1 LFQKI
6 KFSLLVC
13 SGLIISSVYA
23 LTSAYSAEVFYLG
36 AGARQSGSLK
46 ENPSYS
52 FDRRVKDLFDFSSK
66 RKSDANRSGKI
77 SGTILQEID
86 WNEVSGAKTKSFLR
100 NGTDY
105 LTELHL
111 NMTEKLP
118 KDYNFEGQWFIR
130 KTDNPRIEPR
140 VDVRLKDVN
149 LKAYNPE
156 NLAEFGD
163 FYGEF
168 SQFVLGASLEGL
180 NTEFSPS
187 SKEKYKFLAGR
198 TGQADEAAS
207 LFQRDVAGIKADRY
221 FFDNSDIFSNFRVG
235 AQAVTVNDD
244 SASLERTSSTKE
256 LHNTVGGIDGE
267 IVFRKTFSFIYEFAR
282 STYMEDKEASSH
294 YQNASALRLQPQV
307 NLGKV
312 NLRYLYYFVQP
323 KFASAVGSAAPD
335 KIQHQST
342 ADIRI
347 NRKTLL
353 SLTENYYWNHL
364 TGSTLTKRTTN
375 DEKYITLN
383 LRPFDSRQSFMF
395 RTYANYQN
403 RTSDD
408 TGHSASGTTR
418 TIGFALNDLL
428 DKNTTGGISYEYRGF
443 TDSATRSTSDYFNR
457 AGFNIARDQKFFNR
471 RLYCSL
477 DPSVDLR
484 STKTSSKKDV
494 NINVGVTAQ
503 YDMSQRLIMRL
514 GNNLT
519 DVNSSK
525 SRADYLNNRSYLEF
539 NHLINKDRAAR
550 FIVRVERNRFCHEDG
565 GQTFNEQ
572 RVIGK
577 FIASF

>member
-1 LFQKI
+1 M
-6 KFSLLVC
+6 
-13 SGLIISSVYA
+13 
-23 LTSAYSAEVFYLG
+23 LTSAYSSEVFYLG
-36 AGARQSGSLK
+36 AGAQQPGQVK

-52 FDRRVKDLFDFSSK
+52 FDQRVKDLFDFSSK
-66 RKSDANRSGKI
+66 RKTDANRSGKI
-77 SGTILQEID
+77 SGTILQEVD
-86 WNEVSGAKTKSFLR
+86 WNEVSGAKTKSFLK

-105 LTELHL
+105 LTELRL

-140 VDVRLKDVN
+140 ADVRLKDVN
-149 LKAYNPE
+149 LKVYNPE
-156 NLAEFGD
+156 NLAELGD

-187 SKEKYKFLAGR
+187 SKAKHKFFIGR
-198 TGQADEAAS
+198 TNKADEAAS
-207 LFQRDVAGIKADRY
+207 LFQRNVAGMKTDRY
-221 FFDNSDIFSNFRVG
+221 FFDNSDIFSSFRVG

-244 SASLERTSSTKE
+244 SESLERTSSTKE
-256 LHNTVGGIDGE
+256 LHNTVAGIDGE
-267 IVFRKTFSFIYEFAR
+267 MVFRKTFSFIYEFAR
-282 STYMEDKEASSH
+282 STYMEDKETSSH

-307 NLGKV
+307 NLGKT

-323 KFASAVGSAAPD
+323 KFYSAVGSAAQD
-335 KIQHQST
+335 KIQHQIT
-342 ADIRI
+342 ADIKI
-347 NRKTLL
+347 NKKALL
-353 SLTENYYWNHL
+353 SLTENYYWDHL
-364 TGSTLTKRTTN
+364 PGSSLTKRTTS
-375 DEKYITLN
+375 DEKYVTLN
-383 LRPFDSRQSFMF
+383 MRPFDLRQSFMF

-408 TGHSASGTTR
+408 SGHSSSGTTR
-418 TIGFALNDLL
+418 TIGFAVNDAL
-428 DKNTTGGISYEYRGF
+428 DKNTTGGMSYEYRGF

-457 AGFNIARDQKFFNR
+457 VGFNLARDQKLFNR
-471 RLYCSL
+471 RLYYSL
-477 DPSVDLR
+477 DPSADLR

-494 NINVGVTAQ
+494 SINVGVTAQ

-514 GNNLT
+514 GNNLA

-525 SRADYLNNRSYLEF
+525 SRADYLNNRSYWELD
-539 NHLINKDRAAR
+539 HLINKENSAR

-565 GQTFNEQ
+565 SQTFNEQ

-577 FIASF
+577 FSAGF